1 MQGLT
6 RRWETP
12 PATDPAKSLVGRI
25 LDARGIDEN
34 LEKSF
39 LDPKLSNLEDPSS
52 LPDAEKAAEILCNA
66 LRDGKK
72 ILIYGDYD
80 ADGITASTVLYHIIA
95 TATNRE
101 GPPIYIPDRVDEG
114 YGINVEAME
123 RFKNEGIDL
132 VISVDCGVSAI
143 EAAKRAKELGIEL
156 IVTDH
161 HKPREDGVLPD
172 CCAIV
177 HPSIKGEPLTPYAG
191 VGVAYQLSWAFART
205 WSGSKKVNKELSSC
219 LLEMLPFVAIGT
231 IADMVPLVNSN
242 RILARWGLQLLPS
255 TQNSGLRAIMKN
267 IKTPSKNL
275 NSSHISFGIAPLLNA
290 VGRLA
295 HAATAVDLLTHLDG
309 TLADSATSELSAK
322 NTKRRREQR
331 VICDEALLQIEK
343 QGLNKQKIICL
354 QNENWNRGVV
364 GVAAGKCIEK
374 HYIPTILLSGDGD
387 ELTGS
392 ARSISGFSILDA
404 LNACKENLE
413 KFGGHDMAAGLTLKK
428 ENFEEFVS
436 SITSY
441 ANEHISD
448 EQLVK
453 TIKPDVLAELREVHI
468 KNLKQIEKMGPFG
481 IGNPAPIVQIMGAKV
496 DESKA
501 IGGGGAH
508 LSLKVGSARERVRCL
523 WWNNGEFSSQ
533 IKRGTVIDIVGK
545 LKLNEF
551 SNIETAEID
560 VLDIALPSS

>member
-1 MQGLT
+1 M
-6 RRWETP
+6 
-12 PATDPAKSLVGRI
+12 
-25 LDARGIDEN
+25 
-34 LEKSF
+34 
-39 LDPKLSNLEDPSS
+39 
-52 LPDAEKAAEILCNA
+52 
-66 LRDGKK
+66 
-72 ILIYGDYD
+72 
-80 ADGITASTVLYHIIA
+80 
-95 TATNRE
+95 
-101 GPPIYIPDRVDEG
+101 
-114 YGINVEAME
+114 
-123 RFKNEGIDL
+123 
-132 VISVDCGVSAI
+132 
-143 EAAKRAKELGIEL
+143 
-156 IVTDH
+156 
-161 HKPREDGVLPD
+161 
-172 CCAIV
+172 
-177 HPSIKGEPLTPYAG
+177 
-191 VGVAYQLSWAFART
+191 
-205 WSGSKKVNKELSSC
+205 
-219 LLEMLPFVAIGT
+219 
-231 IADMVPLVNSN
+231 
-242 RILARWGLQLLPS
+242 
-255 TQNSGLRAIMKN
+255 
-267 IKTPSKNL
+267 
-275 NSSHISFGIAPLLNA
+275 
-290 VGRLA
+290 
-295 HAATAVDLLTHLDG
+295 
-309 TLADSATSELSAK
+309 
-322 NTKRRREQR
+322 
-331 VICDEALLQIEK
+331 
-343 QGLNKQKIICL
+343 
-354 QNENWNRGVV
+354 
-364 GVAAGKCIEK
+364 AAGKCIEK

-453 TIKPDVLAELREVHI
+453 TIKPDVLAELREVHLENI
-468 KNLKQIEKMGPFG
+468 EQIEKMGPFG

-551 SNIETAEID
+551 RNVRTAEID